1 MPSTEE
7 LGGGGAF
14 GPQEQAMG
22 FAGVLYSSQPL
33 GDFLNLLRCI
43 LTFKLESSFLEC
55 FLRRYF

>member
-1 MPSTEE
+1 
-7 LGGGGAF
+7 
-14 GPQEQAMG
+14 MG